1 MWYGN
6 LHSQFGGTG
15 KSDVLYCSM
24 LLHFSLK
31 KKSRSIDSYG
41 ICKLV
46 SQDIYKDPS

>member
-31 KKSRSIDSYG
+31 KRVEVSILMGYVNS
-41 ICKLV
+41 
-46 SQDIYKDPS
+46 